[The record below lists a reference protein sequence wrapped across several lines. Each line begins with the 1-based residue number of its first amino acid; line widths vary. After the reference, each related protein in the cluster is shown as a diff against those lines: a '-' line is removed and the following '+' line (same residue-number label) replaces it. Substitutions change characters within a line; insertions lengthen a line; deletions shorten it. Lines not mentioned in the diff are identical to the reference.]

1 MSDERR
7 YQRFSVAQRIE
18 HWVAMGSFT
27 ILALTGLVQKFAEAQ
42 ISVTIIDLLGGIE
55 ATRIIHRGAA
65 IILMLEVVYHLG
77 SVGYKFLVQRSS
89 LPMLP
94 SLEDIQN
101 AWQTLKYYF
110 GGAKNKPQ
118 QGRFT
123 FEEKAE
129 YWAFV
134 WGTIIMAITGFM
146 LWNPIAT
153 TRFLPGE
160 FIPAAKAAHGNEALL
175 AVLAIILWHFY
186 HVHIR
191 TFNRSMF
198 TGKMSEHEMLDEHP
212 KELADIKAGRARR
225 DLDESAVQR
234 RRMIFLPVYGVIALA
249 LVFGIYQFATF
260 EETAIETVPTQEGE
274 VAVYVPFT
282 PTPPPTEGPTEAP
295 TEGAVPTTWEQ
306 GIGDLFQQ
314 RCAGCHTGDSA
325 SGGLDVTTYQSTLE
339 GGTSGPGVVP
349 GDLDASLAIQRQIS
363 GGHPGEFTDLEI
375 GWVIDWVEAG
385 APEN

>member
-7 YQRFSVAQRIE
+7 YQRFSIAQRVE
-18 HWVAMGSFT
+18 HWVSMGSFT
-27 ILALTGLVQKFAEAQ
+27 VLALTGLVQKFAEAQ
-42 ISVTIIDLLGGIE
+42 ISVSIIDLLGGIE
-55 ATRIIHRGAA
+55 TTRIIHRGAA

-77 SVGYKFLVQRSS
+77 SVGYKFIVQRSS

-94 SLEDIQN
+94 SGEDLEN
-101 AWQTLKYYF
+101 AWQTLTYYF
-110 GGAKNKPQ
+110 GRTDKKPQ

-134 WGTIIMAITGFM
+134 WGTLIKAVTGFM

-153 TRFLPGE
+153 TRWFPGE

-198 TGKMSEHEMLDEHP
+198 TGKMSEEEMLDEHP
-212 KELADIKAGRARR
+212 KELADLKAGRARR
-225 DLDESAVQR
+225 DLDPQVVR
-234 RRMIFLPVYGVIALA
+234 RRRVIFLPVYGVIALA
-249 LVFGIYQFATF
+249 LIFGIYQFATF
-260 EETAIETVPTQEGE
+260 EQTAIETVPTQEGE

-282 PTPPPTEGPTEAP
+282 PTPPPTEAPTEVP

-306 GIGDLFQQ
+306 GIGEVFQQ
-314 RCAGCHTGDSA
+314 RCAGCH
-325 SGGLDVTTYQSTLE
+325 SGANPSGAFNATTYENTLE
-339 GGTSGPGVVP
+339 GGASGPGIVP
-349 GDLDASLAIQRQIS
+349 GDPDASLVVQRQIT
-363 GGHPGEFTDLEI
+363 GDHPGQFTGQELEWI
-375 GWVIDWVEAG
+375 IDWIEAG
-385 APEN
+385 APES